1 MLGIHLKDS
10 RSLSCHAHVSNS
22 VLDYSS
28 FFERNIKKFQFE
40 QCSLQHVDFERANL
54 QQALFKKTNLLN
66 ARFVQCNLEGCDF
79 RSSINIQLDP
89 EVNRMK
95 KSKFGPEQLPGL
107 LLKYQLI
114 ID

>member
-1 MLGIHLKDS
+1 
-10 RSLSCHAHVSNS
+10 
-22 VLDYSS
+22 
-28 FFERNIKKFQFE
+28 
-40 QCSLQHVDFERANL
+40 VDFERANL